1 MGPAP
6 GRAIGAATQ
15 HAHTHLGGQV
25 LEGAQNW
32 LHKMSKNPNAPPN
45 TTICLCAAAIVAAI
59 GDCSRCFLFVVFFLC
74 LPFLI
79 CRTQQNHRYRHP
91 HFPCRTQQAT
101 RGFWPGVHG
110 VLFRRKF
117 FDDEI
122 FNFKGFSP
130 HCQATQRRR
139 GLHQG
144 HCSEGHRWIHIS
156 SFCVIE
162 NDVMKRD
169 K

>member
-25 LEGAQNW
+25 LEGAKIGFTKCQ
-32 LHKMSKNPNAPPN
+32 KSKKAPH
-45 TTICLCAAAIVAAI
+45 TTIICLWAAAIVAAI
-59 GDCSRCFLFVVFFLC
+59 GDCSPCFSLWCSGCVSNCSFAEPNKTTDTTFPL
-74 LPFLI
+74 
-79 CRTQQNHRYRHP
+79 QN
-91 HFPCRTQQAT
+91 QQAT
-101 RGFWPGVHG
+101 RGFWQGVHG

-122 FNFKGFSP
+122 FNFKRFSP
-130 HCQATQRRR
+130 HCQATETRRR

-144 HCSEGHRWIHIS
+144 HCSAVTDG
-156 SFCVIE
+156 F
-162 NDVMKRD
+162 
-169 K
+169 